1 MSDRIDLVKGLI
13 MQNRIKT
20 YSKKGDKKQASKI
33 LIQIKRIFNDIL
45 KETDEKMFENDMNRL
60 ISSPIANPYISS
72 NFFPENISEYGRYR
86 NIIEFT
92 NDLRLELRWMIYC
105 LRFYSESISIFVRA
119 RELYDNYI
127 LLNKYEEALG
137 VVEDVEKSLGISL
150 WSLECKYYLSA
161 KLNLDKTGLKNTT
174 PETVLDAIMN
184 FYELKNRN
192 NVTSD
197 EYFYIANKEI
207 NIVKKYFVGDKNIV
221 EFYAYKISS
230 LVYELDKDKIIQ
242 IISVMRQTS
251 LIDRYIFFID
261 VCDYIVTLPENNEM
275 RMILKEYV
283 LLLDDIEDD
292 HLNALRFVLDDTDNR
307 KTKYIPKTRLDYA
320 KCEFIKGNILEAKKE
335 AVDLLQK
342 FPNNIGAMNLYIES
356 NILLGNETEIC
367 GDKNLGILLKNLT
380 NVYMLNKNRDESMEN
395 VRQFA
400 NACSQSTWSKGILS
414 NIVYRCQTRD
424 EQRSMCTDIISNIQH
439 LDIETMI
446 ACWRKE
452 KNTNFIKQMNQE
464 EDLYIK
470 FRCALLNEKYDI
482 ASQICGIDQIRD
494 LIIVYNKNISISKKI
509 KHLRKIQGKDALI
522 AIRSMSNFLGDIDLD
537 KYLEIAMQI
546 SSELIIDNV
555 FTSLFIPLEKI
566 VRYIEKSGE
575 TVRANICTP
584 ILYYVYATYFNKEKF
599 DDLGIICEDFFLF
612 RDIEKPTKMDIYN
625 QEYKREEL
633 IYFLKNVCITKIL
646 DISIPMFKNS
656 QERDQERLEICNIL
670 TQLDPDNLKEYEKE
684 IREITQKL
692 MINAEL
698 KIIEEN
704 RIHVNVDGM
713 KDRLE
718 KAYKSDFIR
727 YQFYQDERIKQVT
740 MGWDDNTAER
750 LRVIQNT
757 PERILKELILHI
769 RDAFVSSDEY
779 GLNGYLSLNIR
790 HGTLEDELRS
800 PLSKAFLSARKD
812 VHTGKYILDPHWNNY
827 SNRQDLIIVEKA
839 ITEFYIKTEA
849 IISKLKGTYI
859 QIRTEEKVTDGIFDY
874 RLNSLDYLEITLE
887 MQEVA
892 TFEEFLDIVINH
904 LWEITEKNLC
914 EIKKIIKNE
923 IAQDYNTSFEEL
935 KNAVSKINNKTQLRD
950 LQQKIAEAS
959 TDMLNTLDKIC
970 YWFQRS
976 TESKHNDFDLQ
987 FAFNLGLQTIRNM
1000 HPEKRFIAKALK
1012 PVESEKISGGYLKN
1026 FDGIFYNLFDNIYK
1040 KAISSDGINIE
1051 IRYELQYKNQKFYIY
1066 IENDYN
1072 CSANISE
1079 DELKVEQA
1087 KELIQTGKYLEKVKG
1102 EGGTGIPKIVKIIAY
1117 DLKREPDIDFGYIK
1131 EKNIFF
1137 MKIRF

>member
-1 MSDRIDLVKGLI
+1 MIQTLSSALNTGYSVENAFYETQKELKIQYPEEARISRELLLITRKLRMHIPVEQVLEEFAERVPSEDVKSFV
-13 MQNRIKT
+13 T
-20 YSKKGDKKQASKI
+20 VFVTAKKSGGDMIGIIRNTTSQIGDKIEVKREIDTLLAAKKYEF
-33 LIQIKRIFNDIL
+33 QIMSMVPYGIIAYMSLSFSDFMEELYGNVTGIGVMTL
-45 KETDEKMFENDMNRL
+45 CLGIYVGAYYLGVPEND
-60 ISSPIANPYISS
+60 A
-72 NFFPENISEYGRYR
+72 
-86 NIIEFT
+86 
-92 NDLRLELRWMIYC
+92 LRTM
-105 LRFYSESISIFVRA
+105 
-119 RELYDNYI
+119 
-127 LLNKYEEALG
+127 
-137 VVEDVEKSLGISL
+137 
-150 WSLECKYYLSA
+150 
-161 KLNLDKTGLKNTT
+161 LK
-174 PETVLDAIMN
+174 
-184 FYELKNRN
+184 K
-192 NVTSD
+192 
-197 EYFYIANKEI
+197 
-207 NIVKKYFVGDKNIV
+207 
-221 EFYAYKISS
+221 
-230 LVYELDKDKIIQ
+230 
-242 IISVMRQTS
+242 
-251 LIDRYIFFID
+251 
-261 VCDYIVTLPENNEM
+261 
-275 RMILKEYV
+275 YV
-283 LLLDDIEDD
+283 LLLDEIEDD
-292 HLNALRFVLDDTDNR
+292 HLIAVRFILDNPENR
-307 KTKYIPKTRLDYA
+307 KRKYTPKTRLDHA
-320 KCEFIKGNILEAKKE
+320 KCEFIKGNILEAREE

-356 NILLGNETEIC
+356 NILLGNDMKIYE
-367 GDKNLGILLKNLT
+367 DRNLGVLLKNLT
-380 NVYMLNKNRDESMEN
+380 YVYTLNKNRDESMEV
-395 VRQFA
+395 VRQLA
-400 NACSQSTWSKGILS
+400 NACSQSTWSKEILN
-414 NIVYRCQTRD
+414 NIIYRCQTCD
-424 EQRSMCTDIISNIQH
+424 ERNYKKAKILSNLQH
-439 LDIETMI
+439 LDIETVI
-446 ACWRKE
+446 ACLGKE
-452 KNTNFIKQMNQE
+452 KNINFIEQMTKE
-464 EDLYIK
+464 DDLYVR
-470 FRCALLNEKYDI
+470 FRNALLNEEYDN
-482 ASQICGIDQIRD
+482 ASRLCGIDQIKD
-494 LIIVYNKNISISKKI
+494 LIVVYNKNTSITEKI
-509 KHLRKIQGKDALI
+509 EHLRKIQGKDASI
-522 AIRSMSNFLGDIDLD
+522 AIMAMSNFLASIDLNT
-537 KYLEIAMQI
+537 YLEVVMKL
-546 SSELIIDNV
+546 STGLIIDNI

-566 VRYIEKSGE
+566 VNYIEQSGE
-575 TVRANICTP
+575 DIRVNICTP

-633 IYFLKNVCITKIL
+633 IYFLKNVCSTKIL

-935 KNAVSKINNKTQLRD
+935 KNAVSKINNKAQLRD